1 MPLAPHQVR
10 GSKASGSSIGG
21 SLAVAL
27 ILFGSVADSS
37 RATPQAAAKSI
48 AAPSASGD
56 LVALPSFAINP
67 TRLQLLLARA
77 HFSPGLIDGK
87 PGRKTKIALEHL
99 QRARDLPVT
108 GVADAATLA
117 SLGSTDPLAKQYL
130 AQNLALNGAPDQT
143 PVAWTTGYRITQAD
157 VEQIT
162 GPIPEDWNERA
173 MLSLSGY
180 ADMADLLAERGWC
193 SPEIL
198 AQLNPGIDLALLVE
212 GDSVVLPDVPQ
223 AAGKAARPL
232 PKAAL
237 LQVELG
243 EKLVTG
249 LDATGKLLFLMHCS
263 IARELDKR
271 PLGELKVKVIAT
283 DPEYLF
289 DPKDWPEVSNVVSK
303 LRIAPGPRNPVG
315 SAWIGLDK
323 PGFGLHGTVRPRDI
337 GKTGSHGCFRLTN
350 WDARRLAFAVK
361 AGTPVVVKP

>member
-1 MPLAPHQVR
+1 MPLAPHQGR

-27 ILFGSVADSS
+27 ILIGVVASSS
-37 RATPQAAAKSI
+37 RATPQAASRGPT
-48 AAPSASGD
+48 AANPSGEPATLPSA
-56 LVALPSFAINP
+56 AINP

-87 PGRKTKIALEHL
+87 PGRKTKIALEHF
-99 QRARDLPVT
+99 QRARGLPVT
-108 GVADAATLA
+108 GAADAATLA
-117 SLGSTDPLAKQYL
+117 SLASTDPLAKQ
-130 AQNLALNGAPDQT
+130 APTANLAPDAAPNQ
-143 PVAWTTGYRITQAD
+143 PPAAWTTTYRITHAD

-173 MLSLSGY
+173 LLAVAGY
-180 ADMADLLAERGWC
+180 ADMTDLLAERGWC

-198 AQLNPGIDLALLVE
+198 AQLNPGIDLDLLVE
-212 GDSVVLPDVPQ
+212 GDSVTLPDVPQ
-223 AAGKAARPL
+223 PAGKAARPL
-232 PKAAL
+232 PKAAR

-249 LDATGKLLFLMHCS
+249 LDANDKLLFLLHCS
-263 IARELDKR
+263 IAREMDKR
-271 PLGELKVKVIAT
+271 PIGELKVKVIAT
-283 DPEYLF
+283 DPEYTF
-289 DPKDWPEVSNVVSK
+289 DPKDWPEVSNVASK

-315 SAWIGLDK
+315 SAWIGLDR

-361 AGTPVVVKP
+361 TGTPVVVKP